1 MGSLNLVPASFADY
15 RRLAERR
22 LPRALFDYADGGAV
36 EEVTLRANVADFE
49 ALRLRQRVLRDVS
62 NIDTSI
68 DLFGEKLAMPLILAP
83 VGMGGMYARRA
94 EVQAKRA
101 ADAAGI
107 PQCLSTLSICS
118 LEEVSRVSGQP
129 PWFQL
134 YMLKDRDVVKAML
147 ERAWDLGVRTL
158 FFTVDLNVVGARYRD
173 VRNGMTGG
181 GGLWGKLRSGVIDY
195 ALHPRWLWQVGLSGR
210 PHDFG
215 NVTAYVPNTSLKDYR
230 KWVGQQVDSSVTWK
244 DIEWLR
250 AVWQGTL
257 VLKGILDPED
267 AKQGIA
273 AGADGLVV
281 SNHGARQLDGVRS
294 TAAMLPRVAD
304 ATGGAKPLL
313 VDGGIRSGQ
322 DLVKA
327 LALGASAAL
336 IGRPWVFAVAAQGEV
351 GLRRM
356 LGQYR
361 DDMRNALGLTGYPNA
376 ADVDGGALDWG

>member
-1 MGSLNLVPASFADY
+1 MASLNLVPASFADY

-36 EEVTLRANVADFE
+36 EEVTLRENVADFE
-49 ALRLRQRVLRDVS
+49 TLHLRQRVLRDVS
-62 NIDTSI
+62 KIDTSTE
-68 DLFGEKLAMPLILAP
+68 LFGEKLAMPLILAP
-83 VGMGGMYARRA
+83 VGMGGMYAHRA

-107 PQCLSTLSICS
+107 RMCLSTLSICS
-118 LEEVSRVSGQP
+118 MAEVSKVSGTP
-129 PWFQL
+129 LWFQL
-134 YMLKDRDVVKAML
+134 YMLKDRGVVKAML
-147 ERAWDLGVRTL
+147 ERAWDLRVRKL

-173 VRNGMTGG
+173 VRNGMAGG
-181 GGLWGKLRSGVIDY
+181 AGLWGKLRSGVIDY
-195 ALHPRWLWQVGLSGR
+195 ALHPRWLWQVGIRGG

-215 NVTAYVPNTSLKDYR
+215 NITAYVPSTSMQDYR
-230 KWVGQQVDSSVTWK
+230 TWVGQQVDSSVTWK

-250 AVWQGTL
+250 GEWQGTL

-281 SNHGARQLDGVRS
+281 SNHGARQLDGVSS

-304 ATGGAKPLL
+304 ATGVAKPLL
-313 VDGGIRSGQ
+313 VDSGIRSGQ

-327 LALGASAAL
+327 LALGASAAM
-336 IGRPWVFAVAAQGEV
+336 IGRPWVFAVAAQGEA

-356 LGQYR
+356 LGQYSA
-361 DDMRNALGLTGYPNA
+361 DLHNALGLTGYANA
-376 ADVDGGALDWG
+376 ADVDGAAIDRG

>member
-1 MGSLNLVPASFADY
+1 MGALNLVPASFADY

-22 LPRALFDYADGGAV
+22 LPRTLFDYADGGAV
-36 EEVTLRANVADFE
+36 EEVTLRENVADFE

-62 NIDTSI
+62 QIDSSI
-68 DLFGEKLAMPLILAP
+68 ELFGEKLAMPLILAP

-107 PQCLSTLSICS
+107 RQCLSTLSICS
-118 LEEVSRVSGQP
+118 LDEVSRETGTP

-134 YMLKDRDVVKAML
+134 YMLKDRGVVKAML
-147 ERAWDLGVRTL
+147 EHAWELGVRNL

-173 VRNGMTGG
+173 VRNGMSGG
-181 GGLWGKLRSGVIDY
+181 TGLWGKLRSGVIDY
-195 ALHPRWLWQVGLSGR
+195 ALHPRWLWQVGICGR
-210 PHDFG
+210 PHDLG
-215 NVTAYVPNTSLKDYR
+215 NFTAFVQNPSMQGYR
-230 KWVGQQVDSSVTWK
+230 KWVEQQIDPSVTWK

-250 AVWQGTL
+250 GEWHGTL

-273 AGADGLVV
+273 TGADGLVV
-281 SNHGARQLDGVRS
+281 SNHGARQLDGVSS

-336 IGRPWVFAVAAQGEV
+336 IGRPWLFALAAQGEAGV
-351 GLRRM
+351 TWM

-361 DDMRNALGLTGYPNA
+361 DDMRNALGLTGYANA
-376 ADVDGGALDWG
+376 ADVDGGALDRG

>member
-1 MGSLNLVPASFADY
+1 MGALNLVPASFADY

-22 LPRALFDYADGGAV
+22 LPRTLFDYADGGAV
-36 EEVTLRANVADFE
+36 EEVTLRENVADFE

-62 NIDTSI
+62 QIDTGI
-68 DLFGEKLAMPLILAP
+68 ELFGEKLAMPLILAP
-83 VGMGGMYARRA
+83 VGLGGMYAPRA

-107 PQCLSTLSICS
+107 RQCLSTLSICS
-118 LEEVSRVSGQP
+118 LEEVSRETGTP

-134 YMLKDRDVVKAML
+134 YMLKDRGVVKAML
-147 ERAWDLGVRTL
+147 EHAWELGVRKL
-158 FFTVDLNVVGARYRD
+158 FFTVDLNVLGARYRD
-173 VRNGMTGG
+173 VRNGMSGDT
-181 GGLWGKLRSGVIDY
+181 GLWGKLRSGVIDY
-195 ALHPRWLWQVGLSGR
+195 AFHPRWLWQVGVRGR

-215 NVTAYVPNTSLKDYR
+215 NVTRFIPRTSMQNYR
-230 KWVGQQVDSSVTWK
+230 TWVGQQVDSSVTWK

-250 AVWQGTL
+250 GEWKGTL

-273 AGADGLVV
+273 SGADGLVV
-281 SNHGARQLDGVRS
+281 SNHGARQLDGVSS

-304 ATGGAKPLL
+304 ATSGAKPLL
-313 VDGGIRSGQ
+313 VDGGVRNGQ

-336 IGRPWVFAVAAQGEV
+336 IGRPWVFAVAAQGEAGV
-351 GLRRM
+351 TRM
-356 LGQYR
+356 LRQYR
-361 DDMRNALGLTGYPNA
+361 DDMHNALGLTGYVRA
-376 ADVDGGALDWG
+376 VEVDGGALDRG

>member
-1 MGSLNLVPASFADY
+1 MGALNLVPASFADY

-22 LPRALFDYADGGAV
+22 LPRTLFDYADGGAV
-36 EEVTLRANVADFE
+36 EEVTLRENVADFE

-62 NIDTSI
+62 QIDSSI
-68 DLFGEKLAMPLILAP
+68 ELFGEKLAMPLILAP

-107 PQCLSTLSICS
+107 RQCLSTLSICS
-118 LEEVSRVSGQP
+118 LDEVSRETGTP

-134 YMLKDRDVVKAML
+134 YMLKDRGVVKAML
-147 ERAWDLGVRTL
+147 EHAWELGVRNL

-173 VRNGMTGG
+173 VRNGMSGG
-181 GGLWGKLRSGVIDY
+181 TGLWGKLRSGVIDY
-195 ALHPRWLWQVGLSGR
+195 ALHPRWLWQVGICGR
-210 PHDFG
+210 PHDLGHF
-215 NVTAYVPNTSLKDYR
+215 TAFVQNPSMQGYR
-230 KWVGQQVDSSVTWK
+230 KWVEQQIDPSVTWK

-250 AVWQGTL
+250 GEWHGTL

-273 AGADGLVV
+273 TGADGLVV
-281 SNHGARQLDGVRS
+281 SNHGARQLDGVSS
-294 TAAMLPRVAD
+294 TAAMLPRVAE

-336 IGRPWVFAVAAQGEV
+336 IGRPWVFALAAQGEA

-361 DDMRNALGLTGYPNA
+361 DDMRNALGLTGYANA
-376 ADVDGGALDWG
+376 ADVDGGALDRG

>member
-1 MGSLNLVPASFADY
+1 MGALNLVPASFADY

-22 LPRALFDYADGGAV
+22 LPRTLFDYADGGAV
-36 EEVTLRANVADFE
+36 EEVTLRENVADFE

-62 NIDTSI
+62 QIDSSI
-68 DLFGEKLAMPLILAP
+68 ELFGEKLAMPLILAP

-107 PQCLSTLSICS
+107 RQCLSTLSICS
-118 LEEVSRVSGQP
+118 LDEVSRETGTP

-134 YMLKDRDVVKAML
+134 YMLKDRGVVKAML
-147 ERAWDLGVRTL
+147 EHAWELGVRNL

-173 VRNGMTGG
+173 VRNGMSGG
-181 GGLWGKLRSGVIDY
+181 TGLWGKLRSGVIDY
-195 ALHPRWLWQVGLSGR
+195 ALHPRWLWQVGICGR
-210 PHDFG
+210 PHDLG
-215 NVTAYVPNTSLKDYR
+215 NFTAFVQNPSMQGYR
-230 KWVGQQVDSSVTWK
+230 KWVEQQIDPSVTWK

-250 AVWQGTL
+250 GEWHGTL

-273 AGADGLVV
+273 TGADGLVV
-281 SNHGARQLDGVRS
+281 SNHGARQLDGVSS
-294 TAAMLPRVAD
+294 TAAMLPRVAE

-336 IGRPWVFAVAAQGEV
+336 IGRPWVFALAAQGEA

-361 DDMRNALGLTGYPNA
+361 DDMRNALGLTGYANA
-376 ADVDGGALDWG
+376 ADVDGGALDRG

>member
-1 MGSLNLVPASFADY
+1 MGALNLVPASFADY

-22 LPRALFDYADGGAV
+22 LPRTLFDYADGGAV
-36 EEVTLRANVADFE
+36 EEVTLRENVADFE

-62 NIDTSI
+62 QIDSSI
-68 DLFGEKLAMPLILAP
+68 ELFGEKLAMPLILAP

-94 EVQAKRA
+94 ELQAKRA

-107 PQCLSTLSICS
+107 RQCLSTLSICS
-118 LEEVSRVSGQP
+118 LDEVARETGTP

-134 YMLKDRDVVKAML
+134 YMLKDRGVVKAML
-147 ERAWDLGVRTL
+147 EHAWELGVRNL

-173 VRNGMTGG
+173 VRNGMSGG
-181 GGLWGKLRSGVIDY
+181 TGLWGKLRSGVIDY
-195 ALHPRWLWQVGLSGR
+195 ALHPRWLWQVGICGR
-210 PHDFG
+210 PHDLG
-215 NVTAYVPNTSLKDYR
+215 NFTAFVQNPSMQGYR
-230 KWVGQQVDSSVTWK
+230 KWVEQQIDPSVTWK

-250 AVWQGTL
+250 GEWHGTL

-273 AGADGLVV
+273 TGADGLVV
-281 SNHGARQLDGVRS
+281 SNHGARQLDGVSS
-294 TAAMLPRVAD
+294 TAAMLPRVAE

-336 IGRPWVFAVAAQGEV
+336 IGRPWVFALAAQGEA

-361 DDMRNALGLTGYPNA
+361 DDMRNALGLTGYANA
-376 ADVDGGALDWG
+376 ADVDGGALDRG

>member
-1 MGSLNLVPASFADY
+1 MGALNLVPASFADY

-22 LPRALFDYADGGAV
+22 LPRTLFDYADGGAV
-36 EEVTLRANVADFE
+36 EEVTLRENVADFE

-62 NIDTSI
+62 QIDSSI
-68 DLFGEKLAMPLILAP
+68 ELFGEKLAMPLILAP

-107 PQCLSTLSICS
+107 RQCLSTLSICS
-118 LEEVSRVSGQP
+118 LDEVARETGTP

-134 YMLKDRDVVKAML
+134 YMLKDRGVVKAML
-147 ERAWDLGVRTL
+147 EHAWELGVRNL

-173 VRNGMTGG
+173 VRNGMSGG
-181 GGLWGKLRSGVIDY
+181 TGLWGKLRSGVIDY
-195 ALHPRWLWQVGLSGR
+195 ALHPRWLWQVGICGR
-210 PHDFG
+210 PHDLG
-215 NVTAYVPNTSLKDYR
+215 NFTAFVQNPSMQGYR
-230 KWVGQQVDSSVTWK
+230 KWVEQQIDPSVTWK

-250 AVWQGTL
+250 GEWHGTL

-273 AGADGLVV
+273 TGADGLVV
-281 SNHGARQLDGVRS
+281 SNHGARQLDGVSS
-294 TAAMLPRVAD
+294 TAAMLPRVAE

-336 IGRPWVFAVAAQGEV
+336 IGRPWVFALAAQGEA

-361 DDMRNALGLTGYPNA
+361 DDMRNALGLTGYANA
-376 ADVDGGALDWG
+376 ADVDGGALDRG

>member
-1 MGSLNLVPASFADY
+1 MGALNLVPASFADY

-22 LPRALFDYADGGAV
+22 LPRTLFDYADGGAV
-36 EEVTLRANVADFE
+36 EEVTLRENVADFE

-62 NIDTSI
+62 QIDSSI
-68 DLFGEKLAMPLILAP
+68 ELFGEKLAMPLILAP

-107 PQCLSTLSICS
+107 RQCLSTLSICS
-118 LEEVSRVSGQP
+118 LDEVSRETGTP

-134 YMLKDRDVVKAML
+134 YMLKDRGVVKAML
-147 ERAWDLGVRTL
+147 EHAWELGVRNL

-173 VRNGMTGG
+173 VRNGMSGG
-181 GGLWGKLRSGVIDY
+181 TGLWGKLRSGVIDY
-195 ALHPRWLWQVGLSGR
+195 ALHPRWLWQVGICGR
-210 PHDFG
+210 PHDLG
-215 NVTAYVPNTSLKDYR
+215 NFTAFVQNPSMQGYR
-230 KWVGQQVDSSVTWK
+230 KWVEQQIDPSVTWK
-244 DIEWLR
+244 GIEWLR
-250 AVWQGTL
+250 GEWHGTL

-273 AGADGLVV
+273 TGADGLVV
-281 SNHGARQLDGVRS
+281 SNHGARQLDGVSS
-294 TAAMLPRVAD
+294 TAAMLPRVAE

-336 IGRPWVFAVAAQGEV
+336 IGRPWLFALAAQGEAGV
-351 GLRRM
+351 TRM
-356 LGQYR
+356 LRQYR
-361 DDMRNALGLTGYPNA
+361 DDMRNALGLTGYANA
-376 ADVDGGALDWG
+376 ADVDGGALDRG

>member
-15 RRLAERR
+15 RRMAERR

-36 EEVTLRANVADFE
+36 EEVTLRENVADFE

-62 NIDTSI
+62 AIDTGTE
-68 DLFGEKLAMPLILAP
+68 LFGEKLAMPLILAP
-83 VGMGGMYARRA
+83 VGMGGMYAPRA
-94 EVQAKRA
+94 EVLAKRA

-107 PQCLSTLSICS
+107 RQCLSTLSICS
-118 LEEVSRVSGQP
+118 LAEVSQVSATP

-134 YMLKDRDVVKAML
+134 YMLKDRGVVKAL
-147 ERAWDLGVRTL
+147 LDHAWELGVRKL
-158 FFTVDLNVVGARYRD
+158 FFTVDLNVTGARYRD
-173 VRNGMTGG
+173 LRNGMAGG
-181 GGLWGKLRSGVIDY
+181 AGLWGKLRSGVIDY
-195 ALHPRWLWQVGLSGR
+195 ALHPRWLWQVGICGR

-215 NVTAYVPNTSLKDYR
+215 NVTAYVPSTSMQDYR
-230 KWVGQQVDSSVTWK
+230 TWVSAQVDSSVSWK

-250 AVWQGTL
+250 AAWQGTL

-281 SNHGARQLDGVRS
+281 SNHGARQLDSVSS

-313 VDGGIRSGQ
+313 IDGGIRSGQ

-336 IGRPWVFAVAAQGEV
+336 IGRPWVFAVAAQGEAGV
-351 GLRRM
+351 RRM

-361 DDMRNALGLTGYPNA
+361 DDMRNTLGLTGYVRA
-376 ADVDGGALDWG
+376 SEVDGGAIDRG